1 MSPMSSFLCRSMASN
16 LAPQSAPPLEAV
28 CAVVRAAGPI
38 QQAQS
43 GRRRCHAGGMRR
55 GASHRLLRATMRKTA
70 TRCPYRLAVALP
82 AHALEVWGSGAR
94 CVGTVLPPPTAAAAS
109 GRPRATRAS
118 APRAAPA
125 APTAAGTPTASALLH
140 EQVKHGGGAPGR
152 RRQQGAGRPARS
164 EARTKGAP
172 RNRITEAAVRR
183 RDEGAVRGVKGE
195 RRACCRSQGDEDTDD
210 GPHRGGSRRIR
221 RER

>member
-1 MSPMSSFLCRSMASN
+1 MASN

-183 RDEGAVRGVKGE
+183 RDEGAVRGVEGE